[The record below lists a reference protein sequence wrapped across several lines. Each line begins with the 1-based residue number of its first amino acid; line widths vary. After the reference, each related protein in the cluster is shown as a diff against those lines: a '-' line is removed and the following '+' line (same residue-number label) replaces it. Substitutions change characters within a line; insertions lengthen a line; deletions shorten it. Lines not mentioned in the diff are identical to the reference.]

1 MLEGFEK
8 KVQDHPPSGL
18 ENQRGSSRYPFSS
31 AAEVID
37 LQENARIMGRVADIA
52 RYGCYVDTI
61 SPFPP
66 KSAVF
71 LRITKDQQTFE
82 TKAIVVYSQTGMG
95 MGLSFAT
102 TEPEQLRMLEGWL
115 AELSGEKVPDANQA
129 GSVPFDAAKSVDEES
144 RSGLSELVR
153 LLNRKGV
160 LTGPEGNAILRRFL
174 K

>member
-18 ENQRGSSRYPFSS
+18 ENQRSNPRYPLSS
-31 AAEVID
+31 TVEVID
-37 LQENARIMGRVADIA
+37 IQGNTRIMGRIADIA
-52 RYGCYVDTI
+52 KTGCYVDTI
-61 SPFPP
+61 NPFPP
-66 KSAVF
+66 KAAVF

-82 TKAIVVYSQTGMG
+82 TKAMVVYSQTGMG
-95 MGLSFAT
+95 MGLSFTT
-102 TEPEQLRMLEGWL
+102 TEPEQLRTLEGWL
-115 AELSGEKVPDANQA
+115 AELSGEKAPDANQA
-129 GSVPFDAAKSVDEES
+129 GSVPLDAAKSVDEES